1 MCGQKAAIRR
11 RKQAAKNYAHMAPM
25 DRPHYT
31 KMSAAKSARRL
42 AKKIATERRM
52 QQGKKKGK

>member
-11 RKQAAKNYAHMAPM
+11 RKQANKNFAHMAPL
-25 DRPHYT
+25 DRPKYT
-31 KMSAAKSARRL
+31 KISAAKSARRL